1 MFAWW
6 DRIERTAIG
15 LIGAFALI
23 ICLWQIIGRYISN
36 ALALPW
42 GEELSVYMVVWAI
55 FLTGSALVR
64 DDGHVRADLVL
75 RLLTPGQQR
84 WCEVLNCIVAAIFC
98 AGLAWYGWQITWDA
112 YDMGETSN
120 SMLRF
125 PLWIYFACLPVGA
138 GLMTVRYVGRLV
150 RYLIRFDPE
159 TMALQT
165 GRES

>member
-1 MFAWW
+1 
-6 DRIERTAIG
+6 
-15 LIGAFALI
+15 
-23 ICLWQIIGRYISN
+23 
-36 ALALPW
+36 
-42 GEELSVYMVVWAI
+42 MVVWAI

-138 GLMTVRYVGRLV
+138 GLMTMRYIGRLV

-159 TMALQT
+159 TMAIQT